1 MTTFFRFPHTPHL
14 AWLSPDSPRED
25 KVFSA
30 AEAAAFLCAEVV
42 LEEKVDGA
50 NVGISVDAAGEIQVQ
65 NRGQYLSPPFT
76 GQFVRLNSWLA
87 QREEAIFDAL
97 GEHLMLFG
105 EWTAAVHSLGYSR
118 LPDYFLLFDVYDRQA
133 KKFWSTS
140 RRSVLAEQLNLRV
153 IHCVGDGT
161 YSLSTLKKMVLD
173 MPSAYVS
180 VGVAEGI
187 YLRREDESWLL
198 ERAKLVHPDF
208 VQNIGEHWRRRI
220 LTLNHITSPK
230 TGDVAC

>member
-1 MTTFFRFPHTPHL
+1 MTAFFRFPHTPHL

-30 AEAAAFLCAEVV
+30 AEAAAFLRTEVV

-50 NVGISVDAAGEIQVQ
+50 NVGISVDAAGGVQVQ
-65 NRGQYLSPPFT
+65 NRGQYLSRPFT
-76 GQFVRLNSWLA
+76 GQFARLNPWLV

-105 EWTAAVHSLGYSR
+105 EWTAAVHSLDYPN

-133 KKFWSTS
+133 EQFWSTS
-140 RRSVLAEQLNLRV
+140 RRNILATQLDLQV
-153 IHCVGDGT
+153 IHRLDCGHFG
-161 YSLSTLKKMVLD
+161 LEELKKRVQTA
-173 MPSAYVS
+173 PSAYRD
-180 VGVAEGI
+180 GTCEGI
-187 YLRREDESWLL
+187 YLRQESNDWLL
-198 ERAKLVHPDF
+198 QRAKLVHPDF
-208 VQNIGEHWRRRI
+208 VQNMGEHWRRRI